1 MLKEFR
7 DFAMRGNVIDLAV
20 GIIIGAAFTTIVQ
33 SLVNDII
40 LPPIGAIFGDV
51 DFSDLFIVLSDAPEG
66 CCDSLAQAQE
76 LGVSTLNY
84 GVFIS
89 AVINFL
95 IVAFAVFMLVRSY
108 NRLMER
114 VARGE
119 EETPADVEE
128 PKEDPQEKLIATLEK
143 LNATLDGMDKSQA

>member
-7 DFAMRGNVIDLAV
+7 EFATRGSVVDLAV
-20 GIIIGAAFTTIVQ
+20 GIILGAAFTTIVQ

-95 IVAFAVFMLVRSY
+95 IVAFAVFMLVRAY

-114 VARGE
+114 AARE
-119 EETPADVEE
+119 EEAPAEE
-128 PKEDPQEKLIATLEK
+128 EAPQEDPQEKLIATLEK
-143 LNATLDGMDKSQA
+143 LNATLDGMDQSKA